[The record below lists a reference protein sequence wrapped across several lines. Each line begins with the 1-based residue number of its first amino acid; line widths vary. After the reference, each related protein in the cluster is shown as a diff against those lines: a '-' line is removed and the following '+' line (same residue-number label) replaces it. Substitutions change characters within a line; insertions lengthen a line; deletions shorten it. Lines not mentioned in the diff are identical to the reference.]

1 MEAASFF
8 RTLYSAIADRNGD
21 LDEEYELE
29 IRPFDVIAQPHL
41 PKDKLI
47 GLSGQTYIPFTNVD
61 EAAAAAI
68 GHDHKLRE
76 VYFGVHPRRR
86 GCGKSGN
93 DAVPVYVAL
102 MADIDVDKHG
112 LEEAQVLEV
121 LRGLPFGI
129 PALAVRSGGGV
140 HAYWIYKEPVSAGDP
155 DERAKHEDAAHLIRW
170 YVHQALHV
178 PASDDMSSRD
188 RILRV
193 PGTHNRKRER
203 RLADGTSP
211 EVGLLWSEAGRF
223 VTHDDVLSF
232 GPTDINWRGIDWD
245 DKGREKH
252 RGRTA
257 SYDPGDLPTTVPE
270 RLKRVIAAAGIV
282 LAKVGIDAGTRGIKA
297 MVPRRCPA
305 CGDTRGKCFITAH
318 GRLKSHRHDD
328 CPAGKAQAGDY
339 GIPLKQWV
347 FRFAPEAKGALADDR
362 DVGQLKRPMEHRV
375 AIAWNE
381 LAVEAGESTARAWT
395 AAAGL
400 HPELGDEAIEVGLLL
415 CPVPALVD
423 AGASRLARGIA
434 NDRRSDEVLVPIQ
447 DLDGSTRLAAWISTD
462 GRARVLSGFEVETLG
477 DLPEALGVL
486 GSVPTA
492 IEAGAA
498 GRMIVVTDDARDW
511 LTAQAMRHAGA
522 LDAEVLGV
530 LRDKDVPKLCRA
542 LKRAWTAA
550 GALPRRVVI
559 LRRREKMGT
568 LAVEAAK
575 RLAGR
580 AGVAI
585 CDLTTPET
593 HRGGLTE
600 SAARFGPES
609 AARAI
614 RTAPWSHEPPVD
626 INTAGPAMRAFLEQS
641 VALAATKSTY
651 KRHKVVINVIDAG
664 AGKTTGMIAIGTRV
678 AAGLLPVPVIGHR
691 PRNIPAEAWPPQ
703 GRRVGFWLPTH
714 ALAAEKEE
722 QLQRMLRAGHLPE
735 VQTVESVHLKG
746 ALEWCAFSDHVRDV
760 FPVVGRRGICGDPD
774 SEQRCPE
781 AEMGCLGAVEPRIE
795 FGQIAFGAHAMA
807 ANVRQDLAIVD
818 ESPGVFD
825 GQSVDGAA
833 LATLFTPRIIHRVKR
848 WRNIENT
855 DAPLAARL
863 LSDALQARANE
874 LADDVG
880 AGRADGYD
888 KHVRGAELVALIDGV
903 PGLAEALRVGA
914 RKEARKPPVP
924 FPNEL
929 RAGAFTLTSYP
940 SRAAF
945 FALQALWSC
954 YARLKGVKSEAEEDL
969 VILDQA
975 PKAPE
980 PMVVF
985 TLRSDRTFAI
995 QQYRVRALPDCPTII
1010 LDATGEVTL
1019 AEWRAA
1025 YPDREVSVR
1034 RMRVQ
1039 GAAPAMA
1046 LHLETKQLRRRRI
1059 WSQDGTM
1066 TEKTATRLRSV
1077 IVRTVLETRRKAAR
1091 RAQEGPTV
1099 GVLLYKGLYD
1109 LISGET
1115 APRSRA
1121 EQIVAGTKDLCAEL
1135 NVRPLWGYF
1144 GKHDRGTNEFEQV
1157 DGLAVLGDP
1166 LENLGQVE
1174 LQASLLNLDADK
1186 VGRARAMATL
1196 IQSIFR
1202 ARHTRRGPDDPVVL
1216 VHVGERPPDVDGLDW
1231 EIEPLIEHERPH
1243 TAGKLALAY
1252 AAVEYAAEQ
1261 LEDVIG
1267 VKLIQWFD
1275 FASSPFG
1282 RKVQDEIDERTWRE
1296 ACRRYAQARKL
1307 VEVQIH
1313 LTSHRPAVLFG
1324 PTVEAVQ
1331 NLANHVF
1338 SLKSL
1343 RNEAPVGKSREND
1356 PENGANNDK
1365 NRHEPTRQEPH
1376 NPAPQAISENVRLL
1390 VIENGGSAAIALH
1403 DGALDHPPD
1412 APDEGPGDELPAENR
1427 MATQ

>member
-1 MEAASFF
+1 MNDGSGASQRAQIEGFL
-8 RTLYSAIADRNGD
+8 RVIHQLALDRDGNYD
-21 LDEEYELE
+21 PEYELE
-29 IRPFDVIAQPHL
+29 LRPIDPAKKIRHGYMGFPSVGAASASAARFDGQ
-41 PKDKLI
+41 
-47 GLSGQTYIPFTNVD
+47 GLDGYYGVALRKRGSAKGGD
-61 EAAAAAI
+61 AAAAA
-68 GHDHKLRE
+68 
-76 VYFGVHPRRR
+76 F
-86 GCGKSGN
+86 
-93 DAVPVYVAL
+93 AVAF
-102 MADIDVDKHG
+102 ADIDCDKHG
-112 LEEAQVLEV
+112 VTRERAIEV
-121 LRGLPFGI
+121 LSQCPWGK
-129 PALAVRSGGGV
+129 PAVIVDSGGGL
-140 HAYWIYKEPVSAGDP
+140 HPFWIYRELLTTDDP
-155 DERAKHEDAAHLIRW
+155 ANVTLHQKTQRFIRW
-170 YVHQALHV
+170 YLNDKLGAVA
-178 PASDDMSSRD
+178 ADDMSSRD
-188 RILRV
+188 RILRL
-193 PGTHNRKRER
+193 PGTHNQKPER
-203 RLADGTSP
+203 RRSDGTQPQAFVRAEGVVSF
-211 EVGLLWSEAGRF
+211 VEASSI
-223 VTHDDVLSF
+223 LEYQ
-232 GPTDINWRGIDWD
+232 PTDVKWD
-245 DKGREKH
+245 HVVRE
-252 RGRTA
+252 A
-257 SYDPGDLPTTVPE
+257 QALDPDSLPTTVPE
-270 RLKRVIAAAGIV
+270 RLKRVVAAAGLR
-282 LAKVGIDAGTRGIKA
+282 LAEVKRLGGGQIHA
-297 MVPRRCPA
+297 MVLQHCPA
-305 CGDTRGKCFITAH
+305 CGDVGGKGRCYLTPS
-318 GRLKSHRHDD
+318 GRLKTLHQVQ
-328 CPAGKAQAGDY
+328 CPAAGQYTRDA
-339 GIPLKQWV
+339 GLALQDWV
-347 FRFAPEAKGALADDR
+347 ALYAPQAKGALADDR

-434 NDRRSDEVLVPIQ
+434 NDRRSDEVLVPVQ
-447 DLDGSTRLAAWISTD
+447 DTDGGTRLAAWISTD

-477 DLPEALGVL
+477 DLPDALGVL

-559 LRRREKMGT
+559 LRRREKRGT

-691 PRNIPAEAWPPQ
+691 PRSIPAEAWPPQ

-735 VQTVESVHLKG
+735 IQTVESVHLKG
-746 ALEWCAFSDHVRDV
+746 ALEWCAFADHVRDV

-781 AEMGCLGAVEPRIE
+781 AEMGCLGAVEPRID

-833 LATLFTPRIIHRVKR
+833 LATLFTPRIIHRVKQ

-888 KHVRGAELVALIDGV
+888 KHVRGADLVALIDGV

-914 RKEARKPPVP
+914 HKEARKPPVP

-945 FALQALWSC
+945 FALQALWNC

-1109 LISGET
+1109 LIAGET

-1121 EQIVAGTKDLCAEL
+1121 EQIVAGVKDLCAEL

-1356 PENGANNDK
+1356 PENGPNNDK
-1365 NRHEPTRQEPH
+1365 NRHETTRQEPH
-1376 NPAPQAISENVRLL
+1376 NPAPQAISEKVRLL
-1390 VIENGGSAAIALH
+1390 VIENGGAAAIAPP

-1412 APDEGPGDELPAENR
+1412 TTDEGPGDELPAGNR